1 MQKVCFCESHSAAA
15 PAFFPAPFPSVAFF
29 RQRCYHIK
37 MRRIIPAFFVIV
49 AMGLLVIFLV
59 KKTSES
65 AQKIGE
71 QDLSVSGDSQIKGF
85 SSAENPSGT
94 EGGAI
99 VSFMPL
105 GDNETLLGSSG
116 IDLNGDNYDDEIL
129 VVRKSGTPFLHLIVG
144 LYNPSTMLYDR
155 IAELRTEITQL
166 RSLSYNGM
174 DVTGDHRI
182 ALVYQGQTDD
192 GQTVLQMFFC
202 RRDGVVNIGSF
213 KSDETIFI
221 QQYNRSETYNL
232 SQSSGRSF
240 PVWVYAS
247 DTRAG
252 VGNLSQVQTEY
263 DWNESA
269 GRYVQ
274 IQQIFVTGKNV
285 AAAELAKI
293 QDGTVETFAKYLNG
307 LWYMT
312 DSTEKKI
319 RYIFFDYDSREV
331 IFLVDDAQEIFS
343 WHNSN
348 LYRNGI
354 YISTVNVSVE
364 NLRRMLDIG
373 LTDLNEI
380 RVRVHEDVR
389 MMISVDALWNGQ
401 YKKMNMRRNF
411 DSSEDVPQELN
422 AIREKLEQVP
432 HWIASN
438 GISVTF
444 KNGGYKIEGDG
455 RDEEGVYFLTM
466 MNSAYVMQFNS
477 RAKNRYFDETY
488 TISRSQTN
496 DTLLFRPARILSSD
510 VHEIPG
516 KIITLSAGE

>member
-1 MQKVCFCESHSAAA
+1 
-15 PAFFPAPFPSVAFF
+15 
-29 RQRCYHIK
+29 

-129 VVRKSGTPFLHLIVG
+129 VVRKSGSPFLHLIVG
-144 LYNPSTMLYDR
+144 LYNPNTMLYDR

-354 YISTVNVSVE
+354 YISTVNVSLE